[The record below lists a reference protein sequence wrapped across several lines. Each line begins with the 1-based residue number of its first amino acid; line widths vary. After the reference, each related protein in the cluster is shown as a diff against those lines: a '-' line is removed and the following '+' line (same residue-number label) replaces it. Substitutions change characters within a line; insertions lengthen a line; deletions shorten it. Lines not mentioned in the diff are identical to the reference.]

1 MLRIAAARRFST
13 TSRTAANGLPKT
25 LTDAMS
31 HGAHIRVNPEVEDA
45 LATGKPVVALET
57 TIITHGMPYPTN
69 LETARSC
76 ENLVRKGG
84 AIPATIGIMD
94 GRIHVGLSD
103 KELDRFGDPD
113 FGAVK
118 VSRRDIAPAMALG
131 KNGSTTC
138 SATTVISALAGIK
151 FFATGGLGGVH
162 RGGEDSLDI
171 SADLPELARCPVGLV
186 SAGVKSILDIG
197 RTLEYLETL
206 GVPVISWGTD
216 EFPAFYS
223 RKSGFKSPW
232 SMSDPA
238 QAARLLFNQW
248 TLGMGNGALFAVPI
262 PEQYETSG
270 EELQKLVLQAVA
282 KSEEN
287 GMSKRGKEVTPWLLN
302 EVRQLSGGKS
312 LENNVALIENT
323 SELAGRMAVEY
334 AKLVQEFAS
343 VSSQSVP
350 TTASREPIQTV
361 EMPDFAQ
368 ADTVGTLPSPS
379 IVVFGSAAVD
389 ITAQASSIYSRADG
403 SQSTT
408 PGKVSMSLGGVAR
421 NIAEA
426 AHRSLPNTSVH
437 TSGLASCVGDDSF
450 GRLLVEETRSIGMRT
465 DGIITTAS
473 GSTAVCNM
481 VIDESGG
488 LVGGVADMDIIKNL
502 TDSDLSKMLNNI
514 DISKNPIVAMDAN
527 LSSKTLRTIVAHCSK
542 HRLQTFYEP
551 TSVIKSIAIQPAMA
565 QWTDSS
571 RSAITYASPNLLELS
586 HLYTA
591 LVMDADGAPSE
602 KMRWNVLDRFALSAE
617 YRTSVEHLA
626 RQNVSDHDSS
636 KGTLSF
642 LLTDGVAQMAI
653 NLLPF
658 FQHLITKCGDR
669 GVLLAMRVP
678 EDYRPEWLLERSNA
692 QQRLVVA
699 RGDAEIVVLKHIPAL
714 PLDASDIVNVT
725 GAGDTLVGSLLASL
739 AVTPGALS
747 HPRLLDTNIMNAQKA
762 AILTLKSHLAVSPH
776 LSA

>member
-1 MLRIAAARRFST
+1 MLRLARGFSSS
-13 TSRTAANGLPKT
+13 SRVASSSGLPKT
-25 LTDAMS
+25 LTEAITR
-31 HGAHIRVNPEVEDA
+31 GANISVNPEVEDA

-76 ENLVRKGG
+76 EALVRKGG

-94 GRIHVGLSD
+94 GRIHIGLSD

-113 FGAVK
+113 FGAAK
-118 VSRRDIAPAMALG
+118 VSRRDIAAAMALG

-138 SATTVISALAGIK
+138 SATTVVSALAGIK

-162 RGGEDSLDI
+162 RGGENSLDV

-238 QAARLLFNQW
+238 QAAKLLFNQW
-248 TLGMGNGALFAVPI
+248 SLGMENGTLFAVPI
-262 PEQYETSG
+262 PEQYEASG

-302 EVRQLSGGKS
+302 EVRKLSGGKS

-323 SELAGRMAVEY
+323 SLLAGQMAVEY
-334 AKLVQEFAS
+334 AKLVRESAS
-343 VSSQSVP
+343 MSQQPVS
-350 TTASREPIQTV
+350 TLAFREPVQNV
-361 EMPDFAQ
+361 EVPSSAPTE
-368 ADTVGTLPSPS
+368 AVETLPAPS

-389 ITAQASSIYSRADG
+389 ITAQASSAYSRADG
-403 SQSTT
+403 NQSTT
-408 PGKVSMSLGGVAR
+408 PGTVSMSLGGVAR

-426 AHRSLPNTSVH
+426 AHRSLPKASAH

-450 GRLLVEETRSIGMRT
+450 GRLLVEETRNMGMRT
-465 DGIITTAS
+465 DGIVTTTS
-473 GSTAVCNM
+473 GRTAVCNM
-481 VIDESGG
+481 VIDESGS

-502 TDSDLSKMLNNI
+502 SDSDLSKMLEAI
-514 DISKNPIVAMDAN
+514 DSTQNPVVAMDAN
-527 LSSKTLRTIVAHCSK
+527 LSSKTLGAIVAYCNK
-542 HRLQTFYEP
+542 FDLRTFYEP
-551 TSVIKSIAIQPAMA
+551 TSVIKSTAIQPAVA
-565 QWTDSS
+565 AWTDAS
-571 RSAITYASPNLLELS
+571 RSPVTYASPNLLELS
-586 HLYTA
+586 QLYA
-591 LVMDADGAPSE
+591 SLVMDADGSPSE
-602 KMRWNVLDRFALSAE
+602 KMRWQVLDRFALSAE
-617 YRTSVEHLA
+617 YRTALEHLSL
-626 RQNVSDHDSS
+626 QNVSDYDSS
-636 KGTLSF
+636 RGKLAF
-642 LLTDGVAQMAI
+642 LVTDGVAQMAV

-658 FQHLITKCGDR
+658 FQHLVIKCGDR

-678 EDYRPEWLLERSNA
+678 EDHRPEWSVERSNA

-699 RGDAEIVVLKHIPAL
+699 RGDAEIVVFKHFPAL
-714 PLDASDIVNVT
+714 PLDVSEIVNVT

-739 AVTPGALS
+739 ATNPGALS
-747 HPRLLDTNIMNAQKA
+747 DPRLLDNTVQDAQRA
-762 AILTLKSHLAVSPH
+762 AILTLKSPLAVSPE